1 MTRDIERESRIQ
13 SRVEF
18 WVLVV
23 ANAGLIAMSVLGLA
37 LYYNLVRLLN

>member
-1 MTRDIERESRIQ
+1 MTRNIERESRIQ

-23 ANAGLIAMSVLGLA
+23 ANAGLIAMSMLGLV
-37 LYYNLVRLLN
+37 YNIVRLFN

>member
-1 MTRDIERESRIQ
+1 MTRNIERESRIQ

-23 ANAGLIAMSVLGLA
+23 ANAGLIAMSTLGLV
-37 LYYNLVRLLN
+37 LYYNIVRLFN